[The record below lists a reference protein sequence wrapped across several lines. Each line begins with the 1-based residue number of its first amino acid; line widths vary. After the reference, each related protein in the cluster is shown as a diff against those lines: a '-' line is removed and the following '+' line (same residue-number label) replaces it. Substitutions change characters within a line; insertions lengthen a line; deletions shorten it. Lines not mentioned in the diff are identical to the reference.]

1 MMIGVL
7 VAINI
12 VVVLLLFAS
21 PAEQVAHPTDLMMT
35 QEELVQQEAELTPVH
50 EDKK

>member
-1 MMIGVL
+1 MVGVL
-7 VAINI
+7 VIMNI
-12 VVVLLLFAS
+12 VVVLLLFTT
-21 PAEQVAHPTDLMMT
+21 PVGHVAHPTDLMMT